1 MMDAVITI
9 VPASEATRDDLAAIF
24 GTSGDPAT
32 CQCQW
37 FKIAKPDWRGVPR
50 DEPQRRLNAQTRCGH
65 PGSSETSGIVAYLD
79 GEPVGW
85 CAIESRS
92 DYVRLQQMR
101 IPWAGRAEDKDD
113 GTVFAVTCFVVRKG
127 FRKRG
132 VSRALAAATVDFARE
147 RGARAAPGYPMTIEP
162 GKEVM
167 WGQLFV
173 GSVGIFEEA
182 GYSVVSSPT
191 PRRRVMR
198 IDF

>member
-1 MMDAVITI
+1 MDVAITTI
-9 VPASEATRDDLAAIF
+9 PASEATRDDLAAIF

-37 FKIAKPDWRGVPR
+37 FKIPRADWRAVPR
-50 DEPQRRLNAQTRCGH
+50 DELERRLAAQTNCGH
-65 PGSSETSGIVAYLD
+65 PDAQTTSGIVAFLD

-85 CAIESRS
+85 CAVESRTQ
-92 DYVRLQQMR
+92 YIRLQQMR
-101 IPWAGRAEDKDD
+101 IPWADRTEGRDD
-113 GTVFAVTCFVVRKG
+113 DSVFAVTCFVVRKG

-132 VSRALAAATVDFARE
+132 ISRALAAATVDFARQ
-147 RGARAAPGYPMTIEP
+147 RGARAVEGYPMITEP
-162 GKEVM
+162 GKEVI

-173 GSVGIFEEA
+173 GSVGIFEDA
-182 GYSVVSSPT
+182 GYSEVSSPT